1 MHKVQIA
8 DGDDRVSVRHRKC
21 CGTLLSGR
29 LTRFIL
35 LRVAVSHGSTLLL
48 RTMFG
53 VPRGAKAAA
62 EAGRSVIGMSSTWM
76 GVDGS

>member
-8 DGDDRVSVRHRKC
+8 DGDDSVSVRHRKC
-21 CGTLLSGR
+21 CGTLFSGR
-29 LTRFIL
+29 LTLLIL
-35 LRVAVSHGSTLLL
+35 LRVAVSQGSTLLL

-62 EAGRSVIGMSSTWM
+62 EAGRSVMGMSSTWM